1 MRNVGDHNGGTYAVR
16 ADNGIGEAPSVSMEV
31 IIYPIL
37 PTITLISEKN
47 IFQPKT
53 DVSIEC
59 KIKGK
64 IM

>member
-59 KIKGK
+59 KIKGE